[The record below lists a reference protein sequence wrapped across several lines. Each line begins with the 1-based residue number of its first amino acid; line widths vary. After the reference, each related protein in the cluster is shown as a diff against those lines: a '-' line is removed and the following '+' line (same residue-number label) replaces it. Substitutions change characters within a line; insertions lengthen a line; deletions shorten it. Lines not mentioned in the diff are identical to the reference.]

1 LRKAGLTHKLRRTGA
16 SEKRKLRQTGESE
29 GEKEMMEENIV

>member
-1 LRKAGLTHKLRRTGA
+1 LRRTGA